1 MASVVRVGLEN
12 AVGRGVVS
20 SSVHSI
26 GTSSVEG
33 GRKANIASLPACD
46 CDFTHDCGI
55 LYVSFL
61 VQLKRNSDSVKHES
75 RVEGGG
81 LKSLRT
87 RGRGKRGSSRR
98 RS

>member
-1 MASVVRVGLEN
+1 MAGVIRVGLEN

-26 GTSSVEG
+26 GTSSVER

-61 VQLKRNSDSVKHES
+61 VQLKRNSVKHES
-75 RVEGGG
+75 RVEA
-81 LKSLRT
+81 
-87 RGRGKRGSSRR
+87 GKEVAPNAGEGKTKW
-98 RS
+98 